1 MCFFT
6 TKNYKDDNLNHKG
19 IAENKQFWRTAKPLH
34 TEKSKSIEK
43 ITLVEDNKIISE
55 DKDNAELLNSFSNSQ
70 ILNAVKM
77 SKFPNLVILMP

>member
-1 MCFFT
+1 M
-6 TKNYKDDNLNHKG
+6 
-19 IAENKQFWRTAKPLH
+19 
-34 TEKSKSIEK
+34 
-43 ITLVEDNKIISE
+43 ISE